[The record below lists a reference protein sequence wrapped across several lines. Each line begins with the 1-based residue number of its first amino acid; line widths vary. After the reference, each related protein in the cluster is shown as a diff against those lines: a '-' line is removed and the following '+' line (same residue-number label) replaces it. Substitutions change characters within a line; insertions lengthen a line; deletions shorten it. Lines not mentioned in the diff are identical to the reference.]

1 MFATVHIDGTMH
13 TLIDLPHLSE
23 VLEEGTD
30 YQIAVFNT
38 FNEAIQSVSY
48 QNALD
53 MDWVT
58 PQALAAYNA
67 VLALGGDHNISA
79 KAMRGLHYDLIT
91 AYPWLGGREAVELI
105 SE

>member
-1 MFATVHIDGTMH
+1 MFATVHVNGVIRTMV
-13 TLIDLPHLSE
+13 DLPHLSE

-30 YQIAVFNT
+30 YQIAVFST
-38 FNEAIQSVSY
+38 SDQAIQSVSY

-67 VLALGGDHNISA
+67 VIALGGDQNITA
-79 KAMRGLHYDLIT
+79 RAMRGLHYDLVT
-91 AYPWLGGREAVELI
+91 AYPWLNGRECVELY
-105 SE
+105 